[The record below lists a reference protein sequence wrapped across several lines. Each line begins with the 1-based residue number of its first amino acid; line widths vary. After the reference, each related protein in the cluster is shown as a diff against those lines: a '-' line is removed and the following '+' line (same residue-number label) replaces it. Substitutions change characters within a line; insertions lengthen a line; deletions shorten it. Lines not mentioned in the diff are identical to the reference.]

1 MQLYETL
8 IIKKGIVAV
17 DGL

>member
-1 MQLYETL
+1 MQLYETS